1 PGRKSANNNAILE
14 AAFIEIKQSFLEL
27 SRSTSIPVQQVIN
40 WFLKSRGRT
49 TVSTNFWNIY
59 ARSYFKDHT
68 EQELARVGYKV
79 PADGGSPGMSIRTKC
94 YDLFKEAFP
103 DTYKDI
109 LSVHDEVK
117 MLSASPQ
124 TVSQRAQEFQKYY
137 RRM

>member
-1 PGRKSANNNAILE
+1 ML
-14 AAFIEIKQSFLEL
+14 
-27 SRSTSIPVQQVIN
+27 
-40 WFLKSRGRT
+40 
-49 TVSTNFWNIY
+49 
-59 ARSYFKDHT
+59 
-68 EQELARVGYKV
+68 
-79 PADGGSPGMSIRTKC
+79 GMSIRTKC

-137 RRM
+137 RRMFSIVSILPSRLTACCALTVFIIG